1 MRKLLVSSMLTIILF
16 SLQAQTWMIYNM
28 DNSVLPSDQVK
39 AILCDKENRVW
50 MATSNGL
57 VMKSND
63 NWHVYTTEHEL
74 PDNSINS
81 LFAENSNSVTKIWI
95 STKKGASCV
104 SIQED
109 FGIEVSTFSTSNSGI
124 GSDSI
129 WLASVDNNSAN
140 WFAHGQGISGFNSED
155 WYLKVNSNNESNL
168 TKVSSIASFP
178 DGWNLFGTRGTG
190 VARLK
195 MGVDGISGASS
206 YVVDYTGLWSD
217 NIYSIFIDRLGNQ
230 WFGTDKG
237 TSYHVGFETKE
248 GWDEPALRRSTHQVS
263 DTVYAIRQDKQ
274 ERIWLATPT
283 GAVVYANQTLY
294 TFTIAEGLPD
304 NAINDIS
311 FDNAGNIWLA
321 TNKGIASAGI
331 DELLTGVTP
340 LRPEARRGGIEKVYP
355 TVANYL
361 VNIVF
366 SVAPNSE
373 KVVLQVYNLN
383 GQLIQT
389 LFSGSLPEG
398 SYTKSWNCSNNQ
410 GSKVQKGMYSI
421 LLRSAKGI
429 DTQKI
434 IVN

>member
-1 MRKLLVSSMLTIILF
+1 MLTIILF

-95 STKKGASCV
+95 STKKGASSV

-109 FGIEVSTFSTSNSGI
+109 FGIEVSAFSTSNSGI

-129 WLASVDNNSAN
+129 WLASVDNNSAK

-263 DTVYAIRQDKQ
+263 DTVYAIKEDNQGS
-274 ERIWLATPT
+274 IWMATPT
-283 GAVVYANQTLY
+283 GAVVYTGQALHTY
-294 TFTIAEGLPD
+294 TVADGLP
-304 NAINDIS
+304 NKAINDIA
-311 FDNAGNIWLA
+311 FDNSGNIWVA
-321 TNKGIASAGI
+321 TDKGIATAGI
-331 DELLTGVTP
+331 DGLLAGVTP
-340 LRPEARRGGIEKVYP
+340 ATHVVGRTSIEKVYP
-355 TVANYL
+355 VVANYL
-361 VNIVF
+361 TNIVF

-373 KVVLQVYNLN
+373 QVILQVYNLN
-383 GQLIQT
+383 GQLIHT
-389 LFSGSLPEG
+389 LFSGRLPEG
-398 SYTKSWNCSNNQ
+398 SYTKSWNCTTNQ
-410 GSKVQKGMYSI
+410 GSKVQRGMYII
-421 LLRSAKGI
+421 LLRTEAGVDMRKV
-429 DTQKI
+429 